1 MPTLTSGGT
10 FENNWKN
17 ILDKLRSV
25 LRTEYGNTLPV
36 FIGDEDSA
44 SSSQYIRLDP
54 QSSEL
59 TEYNVDSE
67 IREFTINV
75 FYVFSGVNVKKTALD
90 HILRFVSRTEALI
103 HDNTAMTLADSSNAF
118 NCRFESTE
126 LGTDEEENVYIVSWV
141 WSNYNWSITI
151 FSYFSDLLFKP
162 FIHFWIISPLMTVTM
177 LSTNNYFLSCM
188 CPWF

>member
-25 LRTEYGNTLPV
+25 LRNEYGNTLPV
-36 FIGDEDSA
+36 FIGDEDSPP
-44 SSSQYIRLDP
+44 SSQYIRLDP

-59 TEYNVDSE
+59 VEYNVNSE
-67 IREFTINV
+67 MREFTVNV

-90 HILRFVSRTEALI
+90 HILRFVSRSEALI
-103 HDNTAMTLADSSNAF
+103 HDNLTMSLADSTSAF
-118 NCRFESTE
+118 YCRFESTE

-141 WSNYNWSITI
+141 WKCQHLHI
-151 FSYFSDLLFKP
+151 
-162 FIHFWIISPLMTVTM
+162 
-177 LSTNNYFLSCM
+177 
-188 CPWF
+188 

>member
-1 MPTLTSGGT
+1 MPVT
-10 FENNWKN
+10 FTNNWKN

-36 FIGDEDSA
+36 YIGDEDS
-44 SSSQYIRLDP
+44 STSSQYIRLDP
-54 QSSEL
+54 QGSEL

-103 HDNTAMTLADSSNAF
+103 HDNTAM
-118 NCRFESTE
+118 C
-126 LGTDEEENVYIVSWV
+126 I
-141 WSNYNWSITI
+141 
-151 FSYFSDLLFKP
+151 
-162 FIHFWIISPLMTVTM
+162 
-177 LSTNNYFLSCM
+177 
-188 CPWF
+188 

>member
-1 MPTLTSGGT
+1 MAVAFT
-10 FENNWKN
+10 NNWKN

-36 FIGDEDSA
+36 FVGDEDSA

-54 QSSEL
+54 QGSEL
-59 TEYNVDSE
+59 SEYNVDSE

-75 FYVFSGVNVKKTALD
+75 FYVFSGANVKKTALD

-103 HDNTAMTLADSSNAF
+103 HDNAAMTLADSSSAF

-126 LGTDEEENVYIVSWV
+126 LGTDEEENVYIVNWV
-141 WSNYNWSITI
+141 W
-151 FSYFSDLLFKP
+151 KCQ
-162 FIHFWIISPLMTVTM
+162 HVHV
-177 LSTNNYFLSCM
+177 
-188 CPWF
+188 